1 MAWLA
6 GWPPIA
12 WVTGTAGLW
21 RGFLQ
26 NGLSR
31 IGDTVSLMLVCAN
44 RKVF

>member
-1 MAWLA
+1 MPGWL
-6 GWPPIA
+6 PIA
-12 WVTGTAGLW
+12 CVTVAAGVG